1 MKATQHNNGER
12 GQVIVLLALLM
23 IVLLGFAG
31 LAIDGG
37 NVLTQRRRAQNAAD
51 NAALSYALKR
61 NQGQID
67 STAATSMN
75 TILSAN
81 GYVNGQANTSTSYST
96 TTTSTGGTVTLVL
109 TSTVP
114 TAFIHIV
121 YNGPVQYT
129 VQAQAQ
135 WITSNV
141 PPMAGFALVGMSNCA
156 TVGGNTIDVTGG
168 GNSGG
173 INVHNGNLFVN
184 STETNSSNDCA
195 IDPPT
200 SANNTGITVDNGYSI
215 VSVGGYNYAGVQ
227 NMTQPITTGYNNG
240 VPITDPLAGLS
251 EPTCASNGTSANGVY
266 QPGNW
271 NGNNL
276 GAGTFQPGI
285 YCITGDLTL
294 SGQNA
299 ITANG
304 VVLYFINGGM
314 RFTGQ
319 AGITLSAPT
328 SSNCLG
334 TFPSTSASCTYQG
347 MAIFVARTNTSTVE
361 IRGNGGSAVTGTIYG
376 VNATVQARG
385 GGSDGSNVNCPN
397 LPNNE
402 ETCIVGQVIAAHA
415 YGNGNGSLDITYQE
429 PMVYHP
435 PPTIRLTK

>member
-227 NMTQPITTGYNNG
+227 NMTQPITTG
-240 VPITDPLAGLS
+240 
-251 EPTCASNGTSANGVY
+251 
-266 QPGNW
+266 
-271 NGNNL
+271 
-276 GAGTFQPGI
+276 
-285 YCITGDLTL
+285 
-294 SGQNA
+294 
-299 ITANG
+299 
-304 VVLYFINGGM
+304 
-314 RFTGQ
+314 
-319 AGITLSAPT
+319 
-328 SSNCLG
+328 
-334 TFPSTSASCTYQG
+334 
-347 MAIFVARTNTSTVE
+347 
-361 IRGNGGSAVTGTIYG
+361 
-376 VNATVQARG
+376 
-385 GGSDGSNVNCPN
+385 
-397 LPNNE
+397 
-402 ETCIVGQVIAAHA
+402 
-415 YGNGNGSLDITYQE
+415 
-429 PMVYHP
+429 
-435 PPTIRLTK
+435 